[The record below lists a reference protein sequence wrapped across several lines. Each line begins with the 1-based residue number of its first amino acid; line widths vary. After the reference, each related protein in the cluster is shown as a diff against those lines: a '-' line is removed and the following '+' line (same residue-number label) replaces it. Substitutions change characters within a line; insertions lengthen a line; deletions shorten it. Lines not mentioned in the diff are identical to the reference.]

1 MNKNINGSE
10 PSHFTDEEIAQH
22 NSIMPSRERLALS
35 DGVSPGLIKSLAKKN
50 SNNNL
55 LDEDIKELFLD
66 PLPSSNP
73 FAQFAITKEDR
84 ERLKHMD
91 YLIPGIIPK
100 GHTLVLYGAAGSGK
114 TTASHS
120 MAMNIAKE
128 RPEMIVS
135 FLYLDGAGNM
145 ASDMDEHREAEGVDN
160 YIIAYNGTVSEIN
173 KMLLNMARLPD
184 LSNHVIIYDTFKYL
198 TENVNCKASNKRAI
212 HNYLKPLTKL
222 GATIIMLHHTN
233 KDGEN
238 YSGTAELEQDTDGM
252 IKAESFESG
261 DKVKTSLIKGGRCR
275 FNFKECSFEYT
286 PGQPHTVAAI
296 DFIKPNEN
304 MYMVYELKDYIGS
317 EKKAK
322 KELIDFLMDRGLP
335 RRKAN
340 DLIFNY
346 SGIFWKFHRG
356 ERNKHEYSG
365 MER

>member
-1 MNKNINGSE
+1 MNTKNNDEWDSSPDNIYPAHSPE
-10 PSHFTDEEIAQH
+10 MDEVSHFTDEEKALHQ
-22 NSIMPSRERLALS
+22 SIIGSRERFNNS
-35 DGVSPGLIKSLAKKN
+35 DGITPSLTTSLVRESSSNMPISKK
-50 SNNNL
+50 L
-55 LDEDIKELFLD
+55 QEELEIFD

-73 FAQFAITKEDR
+73 FEQFAITKQDR

-91 YLIPGIIPK
+91 YLIDELIPR
-100 GHTLVLYGAAGSGK
+100 GHALVLYGAAGSGK
-114 TTASHS
+114 TTVCHS
-120 MAMNIAKE
+120 LAMRIAME
-128 RPEMIVS
+128 RPDMIVS
-135 FLYLDGAGNM
+135 SLYLDGAGVM
-145 ASDMDEHREAEGVDN
+145 ASDMDEHRDNEGLNN

-173 KMLLNMARLPD
+173 KMLLNMGRLPD

-286 PGQPHTVAAI
+286 PGQPHTVKAI

-304 MYMVYELKDYIGS
+304 MDMVYELKDYIGS
-317 EKKAK
+317 EKKGK
-322 KELIDFLMDRGLP
+322 KELIDFLMDR
-335 RRKAN
+335 
-340 DLIFNY
+340 
-346 SGIFWKFHRG
+346 
-356 ERNKHEYSG
+356 
-365 MER
+365 